1 MAIKTRNKIGVSFNS
16 SSMSDL
22 VFLLLIFFMLTST
35 LVAPNAIKL
44 LLPSSSSKTMAKQ
57 TVTVYINDLF
67 QYYVD
72 ETAVTDEELMGS
84 ISAKINGQSDATIV
98 LRSDKSVP
106 VQYVVNVIDA
116 VNDINNET
124 QQNHKVI
131 LATSPKK

>member
-1 MAIKTRNKIGVSFNS
+1 MAIKTKNKIGVSFNS

-44 LLPSSSSKTMAKQ
+44 LLPSSNSKTMAKQ

-72 ETAVTDEELMGS
+72 ETPVTDDELS
-84 ISAKINGQSDATIV
+84 SVISSRIDGQADATIV

-116 VNDINNET
+116 VNDINNAT

>member
-57 TVTVYINDLF
+57 TVTVYINDLY

-72 ETAVTDEELMGS
+72 ETPVTDEELS
-84 ISAKINGQSDATIV
+84 SVISSRIDGQVDATIV

-116 VNDINNET
+116 VNDINNAT

>member
-44 LLPSSSSKTMAKQ
+44 LLPSSNSKTMAKQ

-72 ETAVTDEELMGS
+72 ETPVTDEDLVPV
-84 ISAKINGQSDATIV
+84 ISSRIGGEADATIV

-116 VNDINNET
+116 VNEINNAT

>member
-44 LLPSSSSKTMAKQ
+44 MLPSSSSKTMAKQ
-57 TVTVYINDLF
+57 TVTVYINDLL
-67 QYYVD
+67 QYYVE
-72 ETAVTDEELMGS
+72 ETPVPDVDLAS
-84 ISAKINGQSDATIV
+84 AISTKIAGQADATIV
-98 LRSDKSVP
+98 LRSDKTVP

-116 VNDINNET
+116 VNSINNDSGT
-124 QQNHKVI
+124 NHKVI

>member
-44 LLPSSSSKTMAKQ
+44 LLPSSNSKTMAKQ

-72 ETAVTDEELMGS
+72 ETPVTDEDLAPV
-84 ISAKINGQSDATIV
+84 ISSRIAGESDATIV

-116 VNDINNET
+116 VNEINNAT

>member
-1 MAIKTRNKIGVSFNS
+1 MIKSRNKVEPSFNS

-57 TVTVYINDLF
+57 TVTVYIND
-67 QYYVD
+67 QYEYFVEETPAD
-72 ETAVTDEELMGS
+72 ETNLTELINAKLGTDTEG
-84 ISAKINGQSDATIV
+84 TIV
-98 LRSDKSVP
+98 LRSDKTVP

-116 VNDINNET
+116 VNEINNAT
-124 QQNHKVI
+124 GTNHKVI
-131 LATSPKK
+131 LATSQKK

>member
-1 MAIKTRNKIGVSFNS
+1 MAIKTRNKIGVNFNT
-16 SSMSDL
+16 SSMSDM

-72 ETAVTDEELMGS
+72 ETPVTDEDLTS
-84 ISAKINGQSDATIV
+84 VINSRIDGQADATIV

-116 VNDINNET
+116 VNDINNAT

-131 LATSPKK
+131 LATSPKQ